1 MDFYHFQENI
11 KKHLLDTGLD
21 ALKIASI
28 KEVQKEGDFRGNKI
42 ADAIWETKTCWRN
55 NYSTTKKRWNIR
67 QIEKSITKMEHVKIS
82 KLFNL
87 INDSTVSKF
96 MTKNGWK

>member
-1 MDFYHFQENI
+1 MLKYMDFYHFQENI

-42 ADAIWETKTCWRN
+42 ADAI
-55 NYSTTKKRWNIR
+55 
-67 QIEKSITKMEHVKIS
+67 
-82 KLFNL
+82 
-87 INDSTVSKF
+87 
-96 MTKNGWK
+96 

>member
-1 MDFYHFQENI
+1 MQQYSIEPRTEKYVKVYGFLSFSRKH

-42 ADAIWETKTCWRN
+42 ADAI
-55 NYSTTKKRWNIR
+55 
-67 QIEKSITKMEHVKIS
+67 
-82 KLFNL
+82 
-87 INDSTVSKF
+87 
-96 MTKNGWK
+96 